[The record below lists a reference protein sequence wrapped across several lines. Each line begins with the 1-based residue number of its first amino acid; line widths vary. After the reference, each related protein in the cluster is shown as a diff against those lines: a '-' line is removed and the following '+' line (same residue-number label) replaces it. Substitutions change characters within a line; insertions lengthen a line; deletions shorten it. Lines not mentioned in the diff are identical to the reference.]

1 MNYKHVAPL
10 LWRSL
15 LLVSLSTALPAQAND
30 PLPKLEQTRLFTQI
44 AHNCQ
49 DVDMQNWQHPTR
61 KVLTN
66 PSSEILQIKL
76 CNDKSYPVFFL
87 RLKYD
92 PRGQT
97 SNYYKPLYK
106 KMRKA
111 NGNHPYTIVSVEDNL
126 IMNIS
131 YRSMGMADVDYQRY
145 QP

>member
-1 MNYKHVAPL
+1 MNNKHVAQL
-10 LWRSL
+10 LWSA
-15 LLVSLSTALPAQAND
+15 LVLGGLTTTLPVQAND

-44 AHNCQ
+44 AQNCQ

-66 PSSEILQIKL
+66 PGSEILRIKL

-87 RLKYD
+87 SLKYD
-92 PRGQT
+92 PQGQT

-111 NGNHPYTIVSVEDNL
+111 NGNNPYSIVSVEDNL

-131 YRSMGMADVDYQRY
+131 YRSMGMADIDYQRY